1 MKNDIDIKS
10 LWKKQQ
16 APVTDLSA
24 IREKIRS
31 FRLCRIEEAFV
42 VIALMILVIALGMI
56 IWIYWNPRLISTKV
70 GITLLSTGFILPV
83 LSYGRL
89 LYLYFGL
96 KMDRTNMDYIKSL
109 LSIKKQEYRQ
119 QHIILNLYFLFL
131 SIGFVLYSYEYTFFR
146 SFFFGIVAYT
156 VLLIWIG
163 LNWFVFRPRI
173 IKKRKRKF
181 VDFMKYIE
189 SYNGLLAE

>member
-1 MKNDIDIKS
+1 MPGFAGVAPEENPSFDNWTKQIIDF
-10 LWKKQQ
+10 
-16 APVTDLSA
+16 
-24 IREKIRS
+24 IRKE
-31 FRLCRIEEAFV
+31 
-42 VIALMILVIALGMI
+42 
-56 IWIYWNPRLISTKV
+56 
-70 GITLLSTGFILPV
+70 
-83 LSYGRL
+83 
-89 LYLYFGL
+89 
-96 KMDRTNMDYIKSL
+96 NMDYIKSL

-131 SIGFVLYSYEYTFFR
+131 SLGFVLYSYEYTFFR

-181 VDFMKYIE
+181 ADFMKYIE